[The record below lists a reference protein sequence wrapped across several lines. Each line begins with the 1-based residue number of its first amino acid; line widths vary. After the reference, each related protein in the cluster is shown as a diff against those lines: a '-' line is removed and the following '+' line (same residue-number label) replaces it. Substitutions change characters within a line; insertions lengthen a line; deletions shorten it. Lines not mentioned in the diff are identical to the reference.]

1 MAMPTLEPD
10 RWIADLLGGSRPVDP
25 DGDVL
30 SGSQW

>member
-1 MAMPTLEPD
+1 MAMPALEPD
-10 RWIADLLGGSRPVDP
+10 RWIADLLGGSQVDP